1 MTVESKRGASGGNA
15 RAKNLSK
22 EERTEIASKAAK
34 ARWAKKKAE
43 NNPIETT
50 ISYVNTKTG
59 EVTDASTIIDGE
71 FPEVDEVPAASSVT
85 TPQHPYALPV
95 PPSFAASLPKP
106 AKPKKK
112 TKVPKEFGAAHSYAE
127 KRLAEI
133 AKERGQMVRQIGE
146 LTAKVHGLDAETP
159 GLLQLL
165 RALKST
171 ETPNQSFPNPQA
183 YQTLPMPIA
192 VGIDP
197 TLQARAIIPQAEVIP
212 PAPIANGGAVDF
224 DSSQQDMPE
233 DAFLRG
239 AAGGD
244 RGWV

>member
-1 MTVESKRGASGGNA
+1 MTVESKRGANGGDA
-15 RAKNLSK
+15 RAKKLSK
-22 EERTEIASKAAK
+22 EERKTIASTAAK
-34 ARWAKKKAE
+34 ARWAKKRAE
-43 NNPIETT
+43 NNPIETK
-50 ISYVNTKTG
+50 ISYVNKKTG
-59 EVTDASTIIDGE
+59 ETKAPTIIDAE
-71 FPEVDEVPAASSVT
+71 YPEVDEVPEAS
-85 TPQHPYALPV
+85 PAPV
-95 PPSFAASLPKP
+95 EPTIVPAPLDAPKP
-106 AKPKKK
+106 DKRSIIKKK
-112 TKVPKEFGAAHSYAE
+112 ARLPKEFGAAHSYAE

-146 LTAKVHGLDAETP
+146 LTSKVHGLDAETP

-171 ETPNQSFPNPQA
+171 ETQNQSFANPQA
-183 YQTLPMPIA
+183 YQTLPIPIA
-192 VGIDP
+192 VGISP
-197 TLQARAIIPQAEVIP
+197 NPQAGNVIQQAEAIP

-224 DSSQQDMPE
+224 DSSQQDLPE

>member
-1 MTVESKRGASGGNA
+1 MTVESKRGANGGDA
-15 RAKNLSK
+15 RAKKLSK
-22 EERTEIASKAAK
+22 EERKTIASTAAR

-43 NNPIETT
+43 NNPVKTT

-59 EVTDASTIIDGE
+59 ETTAASTVIDAE
-71 FPEVDEVPAASSVT
+71 YPEVDEVPAASPAPVEQAIVPVIPNAPKTDKRT
-85 TPQHPYALPV
+85 TKRRARL
-95 PPSFAASLPKP
+95 
-106 AKPKKK
+106 
-112 TKVPKEFGAAHSYAE
+112 PKEFGAAHSYAE

-171 ETPNQSFPNPQA
+171 EAPNQSFTNPQA
-183 YQTLPMPIA
+183 YQTLPIPIA
-192 VGIDP
+192 VGINP
-197 TLQARAIIPQAEVIP
+197 NPQAGNVIQQAEAIP